1 MEILKEENQ
10 MIRRYL
16 VIVEGR
22 VQGVGMRGF
31 CMLQA
36 QQRGLTGFAKNLN
49 NGMVEIQIQG
59 EETKIDEFLVT
70 VRKGNQFIRVDDMSV
85 KSIPVVENEKRFG
98 YGY

>member
-1 MEILKEENQ
+1 MLKEENQ

-36 QQRGLTGFAKNLN
+36 QKRGLTGYAKNLN
-49 NGMVEIQIQG
+49 NGRVEIQIQG
-59 EETKIDEFLVT
+59 EET
-70 VRKGNQFIRVDDMSV
+70 
-85 KSIPVVENEKRFG
+85 
-98 YGY
+98 

>member
-1 MEILKEENQ
+1 

-36 QQRGLTGFAKNLN
+36 QKRGLTGYAKNLN

-70 VRKGNQFIRVDDMSV
+70 VRQGNQFIRVDDMSV
-85 KSIPVVENEKRFG
+85 KSIPVVENEKLFG

>member
-1 MEILKEENQ
+1 
-10 MIRRYL
+10 MIKRYL

-36 QQRGLTGFAKNLN
+36 QQRGLTGNVKNLA
-49 NGMVEIQIQG
+49 NGMVEIQVQG
-59 EETKIDEFLVT
+59 KEEIIDSFLT
-70 VRKGNQFIRVDDMSV
+70 AIKLGNQFIRVDDMSV
-85 KSIPVVENEKRFG
+85 KSIPVIENEKRFS

>member
-1 MEILKEENQ
+1 

-36 QQRGLTGFAKNLN
+36 QKRGLTGYAKNLN

-59 EETKIDEFLVT
+59 EEAKIDEFLVT
-70 VRKGNQFIRVDDMSV
+70 VRQGNQFIRVDDMSV
-85 KSIPVVENEKRFG
+85 KSIPVVENEKRFV

>member
-1 MEILKEENQ
+1 
-10 MIRRYL
+10 MIKRYL

-36 QQRGLTGFAKNLN
+36 QQRGLTGSVKNLA
-49 NGMVEIQIQG
+49 NGMVEIQVQG
-59 EETKIDEFLVT
+59 KEEIIDSFLT
-70 VRKGNQFIRVDDMSV
+70 AIKLGNQFIRVDDMSV
-85 KSIPVVENEKRFG
+85 KSIPVIENEKRFS

>member
-1 MEILKEENQ
+1 

-36 QQRGLTGFAKNLN
+36 QKRGLTGYAKNLN

-59 EETKIDEFLVT
+59 EETKIDEVLVT
-70 VRKGNQFIRVDDMSV
+70 VRQGNQFIRLDDMSV

-98 YGY
+98 